1 MLNESLSVGSF
12 FGVSLTVGAVAA
24 VITEMIKQTQRIP
37 WLSAFPPVQWL
48 LNAVAT
54 GNIISVRVFLAVLC
68 LGLSYLAL
76 YLTNGTV
83 PTFTWDVSTLQYLM
97 ITAKAYFDATA
108 GYTLV
113 IK

>member
-1 MLNESLSVGSF
+1 MDMQVAQF
-12 FGVSLTVGAVAA
+12 FGMTITVGAVAA
-24 VITEMIKQTQRIP
+24 VITELIKQTQRIP
-37 WLSAFPPVQWL
+37 WLSALPPVQWV

-54 GNIISVRVFLAVLC
+54 GNVISVRVFLAVLC

-83 PTFTWDVSTLQYLM
+83 PSITFDAQGLQYLLFA
-97 ITAKAYFDATA
+97 AKAFFDATA

-113 IK
+113 LKK